1 MNITHAFGG
10 GGPKGRRCSPF
21 FDLKSW
27 APRGCACATNPPQ
40 AVTVQAWVA
49 RGKYLDSLQLGV
61 QGPGPACV
69 LTRSLKG
76 SGGSGGCGAFSGSRP
91 DSPMVGG
98 HFPGGRKRISLS
110 CERLRAL
117 LPQFDGRR
125 EDMASVLEMSVQFL
139 RLASTLVPGWEKHA
153 VSCPAAALSALWG
166 GAVGIPH
173 APGSSGHPA
182 AWLPSALRLALPG
195 LLRFCRHAS
204 VCAQHLLREP
214 RGQAVFSSY
223 VLCTFAHG
231 AKAGMGKRPIAVR
244 SPGGHGLQPPSRPHP
259 PVLRTRSALREDL
272 WGPRQG
278 GQ

>member
-1 MNITHAFGG
+1 M
-10 GGPKGRRCSPF
+10 P
-21 FDLKSW
+21 
-27 APRGCACATNPPQ
+27 AT
-40 AVTVQAWVA
+40 

-61 QGPGPACV
+61 QGPGPVCV

-91 DSPMVGG
+91 DCPMVGG

-139 RLASTLVPGWEKHA
+139 RLASALVPGWEKHA
-153 VSCPAAALSALWG
+153 VSCPAAALSALWE
-166 GAVGIPH
+166 GAVGIPPY
-173 APGSSGHPA
+173 APGSSDHPA
-182 AWLPSALRLALPG
+182 AWLLSALRLALPG

-214 RGQAVFSSY
+214 RGQAVFSIY
-223 VLCTFAHG
+223 VPCIPG
-231 AKAGMGKRPIAVR
+231 ARQSFPHREHIF
-244 SPGGHGLQPPSRPHP
+244 PPSGS
-259 PVLRTRSALREDL
+259 SATSSATSGDSHMLPGVCPKPFL
-272 WGPRQG
+272 K
-278 GQ
+278 